1 MVIDFNELMNFL
13 DKIDEASVNS
23 PDTDFWDG
31 YNQAVYDVRDW
42 VEKHTLRVY
51 YETRRKTPTFRYG
64 DIRHNKVQQN
74 IP

>member
-13 DKIDEASVNS
+13 EKIDEASVNS

-42 VEKHTLRVY
+42 VEKHTLRVLL
-51 YETRRKTPTFRYG
+51 
-64 DIRHNKVQQN
+64 
-74 IP
+74 